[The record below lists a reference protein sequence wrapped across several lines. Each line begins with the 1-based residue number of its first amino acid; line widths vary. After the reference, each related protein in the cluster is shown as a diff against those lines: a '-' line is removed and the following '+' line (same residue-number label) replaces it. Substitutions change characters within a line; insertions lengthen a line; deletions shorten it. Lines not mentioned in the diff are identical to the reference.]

1 MEILY
6 ISIGG
11 HMDYMDDC
19 VSIGLK
25 ELLGANVIDVE
36 KRKHI
41 YNTYD
46 QLDAARMYGRGMT
59 VTRVVPDLPVDRSD
73 IENKIK
79 NKNFELI
86 IWGSIWRSDKYFELA
101 NKYYPKNRMALV
113 DGEDHQSLHD
123 YSKYGI
129 PYFKR
134 ELANNSLANVFPISF
149 ALPTCKVSFCANK
162 IKDYAEI
169 SPLFSHT
176 YIYNNESDY
185 YRDYKESR
193 FAFTDKKAGWD
204 CMRHYEIMGNGCIP
218 YFHDIEECPKQ
229 TMHNFPKDICNKIKN
244 EIRIYSAK
252 HVYEKYSDEIQTW
265 FLKNNTTEKLAE
277 YLINTIKQN

>member
-1 MEILY
+1 M
-6 ISIGG
+6 GD

-19 VSIGLK
+19 LSIGLK
-25 ELLGANVIDVE
+25 ELFGTRLVDVE

-41 YNTYD
+41 YDTFSHV
-46 QLDAARMYGRGMT
+46 DAANMYGGGMT
-59 VTRVVPDLPVDRSD
+59 VTRVIPDEEVDRSD

-79 NKNFELI
+79 NKHFEI
-86 IWGSIWRSDKYFELA
+86 IVWGSIWRSDKYFELA

-113 DGEDHQSLHD
+113 DGEDHQMLHKF
-123 YSKYGI
+123 YKTGI

-134 ELANNSLANVFPISF
+134 ELANNALGNVFPISF

-162 IKDYAEI
+162 IKDYAKI

-176 YIYNNESDY
+176 YVYKNESDY
-185 YRDYKESR
+185 YSDYKESR

-218 YFHDIEECPKQ
+218 YFHDIEKCPGQ
-229 TMHNFPKDICNKIKN
+229 TLHNFPKEICNKIKN
-244 EIRIYSAK
+244 KIRIYSAK

-277 YLINTIKQN
+277 YLINTIKKN